1 MSCCIDRLVIQ
12 SRLYRFSLQLYSA
25 SELVSRILTAARVF
39 NKLTYLLTY
48 LLTNSFSSTV
58 LSLLQP
64 KSRKMNADQINQLE
78 TLSDENNLPSFI
90 TVH

>member
-48 LLTNSFSSTV
+48 LLTHEQFLIHRIVSFT
-58 LSLLQP
+58 
-64 KSRKMNADQINQLE
+64 
-78 TLSDENNLPSFI
+78 T
-90 TVH
+90 